1 MINRL
6 YFFLFF
12 ILLVSCTKDTSSINA
27 QSSVVSSSSIL
38 PNTNRG
44 YLIQHSYF
52 TLSYSET
59 NRQAEWVAYNL
70 TPELI
75 TGAQERTDDF
85 KIDPKVKNNPVASGD
100 YSGSGYDRGHL
111 CPAADMKLNLT
122 SMSETFYM
130 SNMSPQ
136 DPSFNRGIWETLESR
151 VRTWA
156 IEKNGVY
163 VITGPILNNICGS
176 IKNATISVPCS
187 YYKIIFKDNGT
198 DKIAIALILDNKGS
212 SSSLKSFATSIDKIE
227 SLTGINFLSGLTD
240 DIENKLESNINTL
253 SWSW

>member
-6 YFFLFF
+6 YLFLSF
-12 ILLVSCTKDTSSINA
+12 ILLVSCTKGTSLINA
-27 QSSVVSSSSIL
+27 QSSVVSSSSLL
-38 PNTNRG
+38 PTTNRG
-44 YLIQHSYF
+44 YLILHSYF

-75 TGAQERTDDF
+75 NGAQERTDDF

-136 DPSFNRGIWETLESR
+136 EPSFNRGIWETLESR

-156 IEKNGVY
+156 TEKNGVY
-163 VITGPILNNICGS
+163 VVTGPILNSICGS
-176 IKNATISVPCS
+176 IKNGTISVPCS
-187 YYKIIFKDNGT
+187 YYKIVFKENGT
-198 DKIAIALILDNKGS
+198 EKIAIALILNNQGS
-212 SSSLKSFATSIDKIE
+212 SSSLKSFTTSIDNIE
-227 SLTGINFLSGLTD
+227 SLTGIDFFSGLSD
-240 DIENKLESNINTL
+240 DIENKLESNINIL